1 MSEDEDRDPGSRIA
15 IIREVYDSDS
25 AHETFELE
33 LERAL
38 ERGVPTIVI
47 EPTTLGD
54 ETARWIAVGN
64 CLHKTAVLAGFGAM
78 SAGLIWHDTAFLCVP
93 LGTLSLFC
101 TGVYTASWQFDPCCK
116 YQVECD
122 SNRLSRLPLQS
133 LSSASP
139 VVLAEAEEGKERFQ
153 HDLLYLIKGDQS
165 INKLMAGSWVWQGSQ
180 QQVYSGGEAG
190 THNLYH
196 HHQHQQQQQQQHYSL
211 ATHHHHHHHQHV
223 PQPQPCYCSFNFG
236 NTIGYAPLATSY
248 ATCVPTSCV
257 GVGIPL
263 LKRPAVPHH
272 QQQLQ
277 PAIMGHVNSTPEKTK
292 KSESQ
297 EPQWNQMEENEERDQ
312 ESKPKRRCL
321 SIITQATINQ
331 GVKNP
336 QRENNEPNEAK
347 EDYQQA
353 TREYNDINGSKLVR
367 SRRMT
372 RRVGGK
378 RTPQPYQR
386 RKGRPAVHKRPSIQS
401 SVLHVPVDGSQRVCR
416 AEAAIHQK
424 QRYNLASDYEE
435 DVMQYM
441 LEVEGR
447 HHRGGDRAYLDTH
460 PTVTQRNRA
469 ILVDWIIQVQTYLG
483 LKQETLYQTVA
494 LVDRVLSIRRVALNK
509 LQLLAVTALFI
520 VAKMEESQPLKPLDL
535 LNLTLNSY
543 TLEEMLSLERQVLCV
558 LEFDLT
564 YADPTIF
571 LNYFLHLTCSEEDAL
586 VVECAGF
593 VLELVMIERWPLLTR
608 PSLLAAAAVHSATS
622 AIHPVISSV
631 LDSSVCYNTLSPII
645 LLMPTYFCLSEEDII
660 STSLRLLE
668 ALANRR
674 NLPFKSVEEKY
685 SSHSQHSGVGV
696 DKSLQP
702 SSLLHVLQQVRSHLV
717 TLKAAPATVVITKP
731 TYKVETDSVDHV
743 NSITDSTYVEYS
755 EGSEVL
761 I

>member
-64 CLHKTAVLAGFGAM
+64 CLHKTAVLAGFGAI
-78 SAGLIWHDTAFLCVP
+78 SAGLIWHDTAFVCVP

-139 VVLAEAEEGKERFQ
+139 VVL
-153 HDLLYLIKGDQS
+153 
-165 INKLMAGSWVWQGSQ
+165 GS

-190 THNLYH
+190 THSLY
-196 HHQHQQQQQQQHYSL
+196 HQHQQQHHYSL
-211 ATHHHHHHHQHV
+211 ATHHHHHHQHV

-272 QQQLQ
+272 QQQLL
-277 PAIMGHVNSTPEKTK
+277 PAIMGHVNSTPE

-297 EPQWNQMEENEERDQ
+297 EPQWNQMEENGERDQ
-312 ESKPKRRCL
+312 ERKPKRRCL
-321 SIITQATINQ
+321 SVISRATINQ

-336 QRENNEPNEAK
+336 HRENNEPNEAK

-353 TREYNDINGSKLVR
+353 TREYDDINGSKLVR
-367 SRRMT
+367 SRRVT

-401 SVLHVPVDGSQRVCR
+401 SVLHVPVDGGQRVCR
-416 AEAAIHQK
+416 AEAAIQQK

-447 HHRGGDRAYLDTH
+447 HHRGGDRVYLDTH

-469 ILVDWIIQVQTYLG
+469 ILVDWIIQVQAYLG

-571 LNYFLHLTCSEEDAL
+571 LNYFLHLTCSEDDAL

-622 AIHPVISSV
+622 AIHPVVSSV

-674 NLPFKSVEEKY
+674 NLPFKSVEDKY
-685 SSHSQHSGVGV
+685 SSHSQHSGVGLH
-696 DKSLQP
+696 KSLQP
-702 SSLLHVLQQVRSHLV
+702 SSLLHVVQQVRSHLV
-717 TLKAAPATVVITKP
+717 TLKAAPATVVITKS
-731 TYKVETDSVDHV
+731 TYKGETDSEYDV